1 MSGFLSII
9 DSSHIVLHSTA
20 LDNIAFHIALLCI
33 ALHCIS
39 VCVCCPQLILPAV
52 HSGLSCRFID
62 RCTFV
67 SAAVHLGRRIWAG
80 SWTLWTFWLVA
91 SSHLGWLVS
100 IVNILVACLRVHIW
114 VGWSL
119 STWTQAATSEWFA
132 HLINRGGFTLVYTFT
147 MGCKV
152 RIWRTTNWSWST
164 SYMLSKCIPSFAWY
178 SIIIKLKVHICAIW
192 CTFLQNW
199 RDIWVMG

>member
-33 ALHCIS
+33 ALHLCL
-39 VCVCCPQLILPAV
+39 CLLPAA
-52 HSGLSCRFID
+52 HSAGCSFGSQLQIYRQVYIRVSSCAF
-62 RCTFV
+62 
-67 SAAVHLGRRIWAG
+67 G
-80 SWTLWTFWLVA
+80 SED
-91 SSHLGWLVS
+91 LGWQVN
-100 IVNILVACLRVHIW
+100 IVNILVGCLRVHIW

-192 CTFLQNW
+192 CTFLQHW